1 MASVIVVGGGLAGM
15 AATAALA
22 SAGYQVDLFESRS
35 YLGGRATS
43 YPVPTGDGSVETIDN
58 CQHILLK
65 CCVNLLDFYSRLGV
79 LDTIHFHKEFY
90 FIEPGGRTSVF
101 RAGRFPKPLHF
112 LESFF
117 GMHYLSASEKIALIR
132 GLLSLQKDYKQR
144 RDLHDI
150 SMLDWLKEKRQPQ
163 RVIDRF
169 WRQILV
175 SAINEELD
183 RMAAAWGCQVF
194 WLGFLATSD
203 AYEMGVPIT
212 PLGQL
217 YDAAIWRDSQTVRV
231 HLRTTVG
238 KITSDGMTA
247 GGQNYSADYYVSAV
261 PFERAEILSDEPVE
275 FEHSPITGIH
285 IWFDKTVTDLPH
297 ATLLDRT
304 LQWMF
309 NKDGGRYLQLVVS
322 ASRSLV
328 RMERNDVLQLALRE
342 LSEFFPAVQTAR
354 VQKFHVVKE
363 VRATFSAT
371 PHLSRPSVHTRLP
384 NVFRAGDW
392 ADSGWPATM
401 EGAVRSGY
409 MAAEAVTTAAGSP
422 RSFLLPDIA

>member
-22 SAGYQVDLFESRS
+22 SAGYEVDLFESRP

-43 YPVPTGDGSVETIDN
+43 YPVPSGDGTVETIDN

-79 LDTIHFHKEFY
+79 IDSIRFHKEFY

-101 RAGRFPKPLHF
+101 RAGVFPKPLHF
-112 LESFF
+112 LESFI
-117 GMHYLSASEKIALIR
+117 GMRYLSVGEKLALIR
-132 GLLSLQKDYKQR
+132 GLLSLQKDYTRR

-150 SMLDWLKEKRQPQ
+150 SMLAWLREKRQPQ

-183 RMAAAWGCQVF
+183 RMAAAWGFQVF

-203 AYEMGVPIT
+203 AYEMGVPVT
-212 PLGQL
+212 PLGEL
-217 YDAAIWRDSQTVRV
+217 YNESVWKNSPGVRV
-231 HLRTTVG
+231 HLRTAVE
-238 KITSDGMTA
+238 KISSDGITA
-247 GGQNYSADYYVSAV
+247 GGQIYSADYYVSAV
-261 PFERAEILSDEPVE
+261 PFERADILSEPASE

-285 IWFDKTVTDLPH
+285 IWFDKPVTDLPH

-309 NKDGGRYLQLVVS
+309 NKDSGRYLQLVVS

-328 RMERNDVLQLALRE
+328 RMDRNDVLQLALRE
-342 LSEFFPAVQTAR
+342 LSDFFPAVRTAT

-363 VRATFSAT
+363 VRATFSAL
-371 PHLSRPSVHTRLP
+371 PGLKRPAVSTGSP
-384 NVFRAGDW
+384 NIFRAGDW

-409 MAAEAVTTAAGSP
+409 MAAEAVTAAAGCP
-422 RSFLLPDIA
+422 TSFLLPDIA

>member
-1 MASVIVVGGGLAGM
+1 MSSVIVVGGGLAGM

-22 SAGYQVDLFESRS
+22 SAGYEVDLFESRP

-43 YPVPTGDGSVETIDN
+43 YPVTSGDGSVQIIDN
-58 CQHILLK
+58 CQHILLR

-79 LDTIHFHKEFY
+79 SDSIRFHKQFY

-101 RAGRFPKPLHF
+101 RAGVFPKPFHF
-112 LESFF
+112 AESFLKIR
-117 GMHYLSASEKIALIR
+117 YLSAGEKLALVR
-132 GLLSLQKDYKQR
+132 GLLTLQKERKSR
-144 RDLHDI
+144 RDLHEI
-150 SMLDWLKEKRQPQ
+150 SMLDWLREKRQPQ

-183 RMAAAWGCQVF
+183 RMAAAWGFQVF
-194 WLGFLATSD
+194 WLGFLARPD

-212 PLGQL
+212 PLGEL
-217 YDAAIWRDSQTVRV
+217 YDASIWSGSPNVRV
-231 HLRTTVG
+231 HLRTAVE
-238 KITSDGMTA
+238 KISAEGIRAEDKD
-247 GGQNYSADYYVSAV
+247 YPADYVISAV
-261 PFERAEILSDEPVE
+261 PFERASILSAPPPE

-285 IWFDKTVTDLPH
+285 IWFDRPVTDLPH

-309 NKDGGRYLQLVVS
+309 NKDNGRYLQLVVS
-322 ASRSLV
+322 SSRSLV
-328 RMERNDVLQLALRE
+328 RPDRNEILQLALRE
-342 LSEFFPAVQTAR
+342 LAEFFPAVSAAAVER
-354 VQKFHVVKE
+354 FHVVKE
-363 VRATFSAT
+363 IRATYSAL
-371 PHLSRPSVHTRLP
+371 PGLRRPPVSTQYP

-392 ADSGWPATM
+392 ADSGWPSTM

-409 MAAEAVTTAAGSP
+409 LAAEAVTNAAGSP